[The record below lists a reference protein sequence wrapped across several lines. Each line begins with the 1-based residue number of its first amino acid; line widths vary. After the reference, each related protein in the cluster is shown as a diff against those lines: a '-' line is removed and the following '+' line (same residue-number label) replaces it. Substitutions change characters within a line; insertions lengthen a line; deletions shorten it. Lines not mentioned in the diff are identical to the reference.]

1 LVALFRPEK
10 ITFLISRISTATG
23 AMLYFQQLFAF
34 NINQKSNIFNTLAF
48 YSKHSMQTISQEA
61 LYTLQFINQTHR
73 SVFLTGKAGT
83 GKTTLLR
90 EIIQT
95 THKNTVVV
103 APTGIAALNAGGVTI
118 HSMFQLPFGGF
129 IPDNSAPHFS
139 ENTKFETRAT
149 LRRHFKMN
157 SLKKN
162 VIKNM
167 DLLIIDEVSMLRS
180 DLLDAMDFMMQIVR
194 KKNTPFGGVQVL
206 YIGDLLQLP
215 PVIRDEEWKTLR
227 TYYKGKFFFHSHV
240 VQQNPPL
247 YIELSKIFRQTD
259 NAFISVLNNLRNN
272 QISQDDIQVLNQ
284 YVKPD
289 FDLKANKGY
298 ITLTTHNAKADNMN
312 AQALEDLEGKEVT
325 YKPEVI
331 GDFPEKIYPVE
342 EHLKLKVGAQI
353 MFVKND
359 LSPEKKFFNGKMGI
373 IKSLSTNEILIHFSE
388 ENKTIE
394 VEKYEWKNIRYKVD
408 EMTKDIDEEVL
419 GTFVH
424 YPIKLAWAIT
434 VHKSQGLTFD
444 KAALD
449 VSQVFLPGQAYVALS
464 RLRSLD
470 GLVLLS
476 PLSMN
481 GISNDQDVMDY
492 AQNKASDTFLAN
504 ALHLET
510 KNFIHNYLINS
521 FEWHDLAQEWR
532 NHQYSYTDK
541 SEASTKSKH
550 ALWAKTQTEI
560 IESLLSPSQKFIV
573 QLNKLFGKETVDLNF
588 VLERVQAAFN
598 YFMASMDALVHE
610 VLWKIEEVKRIKK
623 GKEFY
628 DELLILEDL
637 QTKAVLRLMKAKL
650 LLETVVS
657 GETIS
662 KENLTSIEI
671 KDYKIKKSEFI
682 QEEYKKQNVSL
693 IEEEGDAN
701 RYNKNKT
708 PKEPKKSTI
717 QETYDLWLE
726 KKSIND
732 IATFRLLTTQTIYG
746 HFVKLIQAK
755 SIAINDVLPTDRIQ
769 ELAEAF
775 VGYKEESLNELMEKN
790 SHKFT
795 WNEARMYKASLNL

>member
-1 LVALFRPEK
+1 
-10 ITFLISRISTATG
+10 
-23 AMLYFQQLFAF
+23 
-34 NINQKSNIFNTLAF
+34 
-48 YSKHSMQTISQEA
+48 MQTISQEA

-73 SVFLTGKAGT
+73 SIFLTGKAGT

-157 SLKKN
+157 SIKKA

-167 DLLIIDEVSMLRS
+167 ELLIIDEVSMLRA
-180 DLLDAMDFMMQIVR
+180 DLLDAMDFMMQVIR

-215 PVIRDEEWKTLR
+215 PVIRDEEWRTLR

-259 NAFISVLNNLRNN
+259 DAFISVLNNLRNN
-272 QISQDDIQVLNQ
+272 QISQEDLQILNQ

-298 ITLTTHNAKADNMN
+298 ITLTTHNAKADAMN
-312 AQALEDLEGKEVT
+312 AQALVDLEEKQVT
-325 YKPEVI
+325 YNPEI
-331 GDFPEKIYPVE
+331 TGDFPEKIYPVDANLE
-342 EHLKLKVGAQI
+342 LKVGAQV

-359 LSPEKKFFNGKMGI
+359 LSLEKKFFNGKMGI
-373 IKSLSTNEILIHFSE
+373 IKSLSTNEILVHFSDE
-388 ENKTIE
+388 DKTIE

-408 EMTKDIDEEVL
+408 EMTKEIDEEVL

-464 RLRSLD
+464 RLRSLQ

-476 PLSMN
+476 RLQMN

-492 AQNKASDTFLAN
+492 AQNKASDAFLAN

-510 KNFIHNYLINS
+510 KNFIHNYLVNT
-521 FEWHDLAQEWR
+521 FDWYDLAQEWR
-532 NHQYSYTDK
+532 NHQFSYTDK
-541 SEASTKSKH
+541 SEGATKSKH
-550 ALWAKTQTEI
+550 ALWAKTQTET
-560 IESLLSPSQKFIV
+560 IESLLDPSKKFIQ
-573 QLNKLFGKETVDLNF
+573 QLNKLFGNETVDLNF
-588 VLERVQAAFN
+588 VLERIQAAFN
-598 YFMASMDALVHE
+598 YFMSTMNALVHE
-610 VLWKIEEVKRIKK
+610 ILWKIEEVKRAKK
-623 GKEFY
+623 SKEFY
-628 DELLILEDL
+628 DELVVLEDL

-662 KENLTSIEI
+662 KENLTSEAI
-671 KDYKIKKSEFI
+671 KQYKIKKTEAI
-682 QEEYKKQNVSL
+682 QEQFKAQNINL
-693 IEEEGDAN
+693 IEEEGDGN
-701 RYNKNKT
+701 RYNKKKA
-708 PKEPKKSTI
+708 PKETKKSTV

-726 KKSIND
+726 KKSIQD
-732 IATFRLLTTQTIYG
+732 IATARVLTTQTIYR
-746 HFVKLIQAK
+746 HFVKLIQDKAV
-755 SIAINDVLPTDRIQ
+755 ALTDVLPEDKIQ
-769 ELAEAF
+769 ELADAF
-775 VGYKEESLNELMEKN
+775 AGYKEESLNELMEKN
-790 SHKFT
+790 SNKFT
-795 WNEARMYKASLNL
+795 WDEAKMYKASLN